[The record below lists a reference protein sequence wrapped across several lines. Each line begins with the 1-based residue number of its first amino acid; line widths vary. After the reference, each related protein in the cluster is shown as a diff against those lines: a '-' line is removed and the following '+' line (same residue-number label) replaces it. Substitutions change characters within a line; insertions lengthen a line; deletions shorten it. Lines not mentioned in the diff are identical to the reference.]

1 MLTYDG
7 SQIHPEYV
15 TGHRPRSRKSTI
27 HWVDF
32 HRPPRK
38 HIALWK
44 GCINLYVRPRVPV
57 LYTSWDTRTK
67 PHYNTTFYKSTR
79 TGKLYEKVLHER
91 YNIHDAIR
99 NQPGSRTTTFHITNS
114 EAELSNV
121 ILQSLEPI
129 DVAQSKHHI
138 TILCSSGIN
147 QHGCHTIPAVQNK
160 YSFYRKLP
168 K

>member
-1 MLTYDG
+1 MYDHAY
-7 SQIHPEYV
+7 QCCIHRGTP
-15 TGHRPRSRKSTI
+15 GLHQ
-27 HWVDF
+27 
-32 HRPPRK
+32 
-38 HIALWK
+38 
-44 GCINLYVRPRVPV
+44 
-57 LYTSWDTRTK
+57 
-67 PHYNTTFYKSTR
+67 STR

-114 EAELSNV
+114 EAELGND
-121 ILQSLEPI
+121 ILQSLAPI

-138 TILCSSGIN
+138 TILCSSNIN

-168 K
+168 KSLVAYVAKFPYHQMEVTNYWNTLKTGMHHS